1 MDFRELEVW
10 KQSMDLAEEI
20 YRITRTF
27 PKEEMFGLT
36 SQMRRS
42 ALSIPSNIAEGN
54 GRKLPNDYVRFLRI
68 SLGSLL
74 ELITQLELARRMEFI
89 PTEMHSSLLAKC
101 NAINKMLASLIKVIS
116 K

>member
-20 YRITRTF
+20 YRITRSF

-36 SQMRRS
+36 GQMRRS

-74 ELITQLELARRMEFI
+74 ELITQLELARRMGFI
-89 PTEMHSSLLAKC
+89 PTELHSRLLEKC

>member
-10 KQSMDLAEEI
+10 KQSMDLTEEI
-20 YRITRTF
+20 YRITRSF

-36 SQMRRS
+36 GQMRRS

-54 GRKLPNDYVRFLRI
+54 GRMHTKEYIRFLHI
-68 SLGSLL
+68 ALGSLL
-74 ELITQLELARRMEFI
+74 ELITQLELARRMEYVS
-89 PTEMHSSLLAKC
+89 PEGYTQLSNKC
-101 NAINKMLASLIKVIS
+101 DVINKMLPSLIRALS

>member
-10 KQSMDLAEEI
+10 KQSMDLTEEI
-20 YRITRTF
+20 YRITRPF

-36 SQMRRS
+36 GQMRRS

-74 ELITQLELARRMEFI
+74 EVITQLELARRMEFVPAEI
-89 PTEMHSSLLAKC
+89 HSRLLEKC
-101 NAINKMLASLIKVIS
+101 NTINKMLASLIKVIS

>member
-10 KQSMDLAEEI
+10 KQSMDLTEEI
-20 YRITRTF
+20 YRITRSF

-36 SQMRRS
+36 AQMRRS

-89 PTEMHSSLLAKC
+89 PVEILSRLLEKC
-101 NAINKMLASLIKVIS
+101 NTINKMLASLIKVIS

>member
-20 YRITRTF
+20 YRITRSF

-36 SQMRRS
+36 GQMRRS

-54 GRKLPNDYVRFLRI
+54 GRMHTKEYVRFLHI
-68 SLGSLL
+68 ALGSLL
-74 ELITQLELARRMEFI
+74 ELITQIELARRLQYISPEAYRKLTI
-89 PTEMHSSLLAKC
+89 RC
-101 NAINKMLASLIKVIS
+101 DGINKMLSSMIRALS